1 MHLVAE
7 KSGMAF
13 ASVYGGKNK
22 KVIDVGGL
30 NVNGSLRKFFEDKG
44 MTYICVDMEKHPSVD
59 ILVKPGEKMP
69 FDDGSIDLIIS
80 TSCFEHDPCF
90 WMTFKEMSRII
101 KSDGYIYIN
110 APSIGSYHTHPGDN
124 WRFYSDAGQA
134 LAYWSG
140 IQVGNEDVFPV
151 KIVETFHIDG
161 NYKSHRWDDFV
172 CIWKRTDVKETEI
185 KVTDEII
192 SYIGPV
198 EQLLHINKINTKKK
212 ITPTLR

>member
-101 KSDGYIYIN
+101 KSDGYIYKRAIYRKLSY
-110 APSIGSYHTHPGDN
+110 PS
-124 WRFYSDAGQA
+124 WR
-134 LAYWSG
+134 
-140 IQVGNEDVFPV
+140 
-151 KIVETFHIDG
+151 
-161 NYKSHRWDDFV
+161 
-172 CIWKRTDVKETEI
+172 
-185 KVTDEII
+185 
-192 SYIGPV
+192 
-198 EQLLHINKINTKKK
+198 
-212 ITPTLR
+212 